1 MFEGKPVIGVMPL
14 LDEERDSYWMLPGY
28 MRGLEEQG
36 AIPLMPPLTGNED
49 MLDYFLESCD
59 GFILTGGQDV
69 SPALYG
75 QEPSEHCGIVSGLR
89 DSMDAYILRGA
100 VERNKAVLGICR
112 GHQLITVF
120 FGGTLIQHMDT
131 WKLHRLEKGDAV
143 HEISVVPGSFLQTL
157 YNRTGLSDNSCHHQA
172 VKSTGRGLI
181 PAAYAADGTVEA
193 MVHESLPIL
202 SVQWHPERM
211 AFALSRPD
219 TVNGEEIF
227 KYFSLLCAN
236 DAAV

>member
-1 MFEGKPVIGVMPL
+1 M
-14 LDEERDSYWMLPGY
+14 DEERDSYWMLPGY

-100 VERNKAVLGICR
+100 VERDKAVLGICR
-112 GHQLITVF
+112 GHQLMNAV
-120 FGGTLIQHMDT
+120 FGGTILMQAAGTNVSGQVASVIAGG
-131 WKLHRLEKGDAV
+131 LV
-143 HEISVVPGSFLQTL
+143 ISIVTQYL
-157 YNRTGLSDNSCHHQA
+157 
-172 VKSTGRGLI
+172 
-181 PAAYAADGTVEA
+181 
-193 MVHESLPIL
+193 
-202 SVQWHPERM
+202 
-211 AFALSRPD
+211 
-219 TVNGEEIF
+219 
-227 KYFSLLCAN
+227 
-236 DAAV
+236 